1 MWQVLGAV
9 KTEFGKFGDTLESV
23 QRKLDA
29 ATKEIEKTGVRSRAI
44 ERKLREVE
52 ALPTSETLRV
62 LPDAP
67 AATSATG
74 DEAGDQRTVG

>member
-1 MWQVLGAV
+1 MARADQ
-9 KTEFGKFGDTLESV
+9 
-23 QRKLDA
+23 
-29 ATKEIEKTGVRSRAI
+29 ISRDDI